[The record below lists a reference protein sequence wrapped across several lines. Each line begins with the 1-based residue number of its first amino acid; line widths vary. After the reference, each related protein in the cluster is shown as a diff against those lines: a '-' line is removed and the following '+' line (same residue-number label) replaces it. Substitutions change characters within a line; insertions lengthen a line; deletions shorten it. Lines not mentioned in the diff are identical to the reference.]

1 MTAVNMRDNL
11 HGAVIVALIVVVVL
25 SVAVRIARHVC
36 VPKVGVFVV
45 VGGVVRGGSS
55 VGVNVTESSVNVG
68 LVVWVAFLEHTVT
81 GD

>member
-11 HGAVIVALIVVVVL
+11 HGAVIVALVVVVVL
-25 SVAVRIARHVC
+25 SVAVRITRHVC
-36 VPKVGVFVV
+36 VPKVGVLIVV
-45 VGGVVRGGSS
+45 GVVRGDSS